1 MNSPTRV
8 DLSDVPVVDGHC
20 HPILPDPWSVSRDAF
35 VNLFSEGVPGTMMA
49 HIPHTGYFHR
59 AVGAMARR
67 LGAEP
72 TVEAVLERRRALG
85 VEAARRSLAES
96 CVTALLVDTGYPPD
110 AMPLSEM
117 RRLLSCSVHEVFR
130 IETCAQ
136 ALLSKSLDYEGFIAA
151 FRLELRAA
159 AERAVAFKSIIAYR
173 SGLAIQSWD
182 TAAAAR
188 AYQAALARYQIT
200 GSPRL
205 TDKPLLDTLFEVAL
219 DVSAETGRPLQVHAG
234 FGDRDLD
241 LPKANPFLLRPVVED
256 SRRYP
261 QDLPG
266 ERFLPDAVVEDPRW
280 AGARIVVLHMAYPYF
295 REASIM
301 AAVWPQVYVDLSLAI
316 PFLGPGIIAPL
327 IETLSLA
334 PASKLLYG
342 SDLGPIP
349 DLLALS
355 ADWGRAALGE
365 ALGWLVERNG
375 LDDAEARAVGR
386 QVLSGNAKTLY
397 GV

>member
-1 MNSPTRV
+1 MTSPTRV

-20 HPILPDPWSVSRDAF
+20 HPILPDPWSVSRDVF

-49 HIPHTGYFHR
+49 HIPHTGYFRR

-85 VEAARRSLAES
+85 AEAARRSLAES

-110 AMPLSEM
+110 VMPLSEM

-151 FRLELRAA
+151 FRQELRAA

-219 DVSAETGRPLQVHAG
+219 DVSAETGRPLQAHAG

-256 SRRYP
+256 S
-261 QDLPG
+261 
-266 ERFLPDAVVEDPRW
+266 RW